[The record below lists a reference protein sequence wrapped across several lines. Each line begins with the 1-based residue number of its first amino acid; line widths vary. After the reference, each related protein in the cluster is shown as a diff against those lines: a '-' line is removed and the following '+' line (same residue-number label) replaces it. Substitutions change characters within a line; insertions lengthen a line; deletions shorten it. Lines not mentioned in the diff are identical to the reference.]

1 MDLVVGGIALIL
13 WILVMVPAA
22 FICFGPS
29 DATATLD
36 RLPDNVAQL
45 PRPGSRSDDDDAL
58 AA

>member
-29 DATATLD
+29 DPAASLD
-36 RLPDNVAQL
+36 RFPDNVAQL
-45 PRPGSRSDDDDAL
+45 PRPEPRTDDDAL